1 MIRERAI
8 LASSAFY
15 TRRRSGRRRW
25 PFVAAL
31 AAVAA
36 AFVAPQL
43 WLLSLSLK
51 SKAAV
56 YEFPPRWIPSHPTA
70 ANYWFALTST
80 QVPWYLWN
88 SVVVALVATATTMAI
103 ATPAAYVLSRERF
116 RDRARVLAAMLVVQ
130 MLSPVVLLVPIYRL
144 VERASLVDTRSGLV
158 LVYAAMQVPFTTW
171 VLKNFFDAVPRALFE
186 AALVDGA
193 SRVRTLF
200 SIALPVASPGLAA
213 AAIFNLAAYWSE
225 FSLALVLLDSQER
238 FTMPLGLFS
247 FQSAYETDWQLLA
260 AASFIGLVPVMIAFV
275 LLQRFFVAGL
285 TAGAVKG

>member
-1 MIRERAI
+1 
-8 LASSAFY
+8 
-15 TRRRSGRRRW
+15 

-103 ATPAAYVLSRERF
+103 ATPAA
-116 RDRARVLAAMLVVQ
+116 
-130 MLSPVVLLVPIYRL
+130 
-144 VERASLVDTRSGLV
+144 
-158 LVYAAMQVPFTTW
+158 
-171 VLKNFFDAVPRALFE
+171 
-186 AALVDGA
+186 
-193 SRVRTLF
+193 
-200 SIALPVASPGLAA
+200 SPGLAA

-285 TAGAVKG
+285 TA